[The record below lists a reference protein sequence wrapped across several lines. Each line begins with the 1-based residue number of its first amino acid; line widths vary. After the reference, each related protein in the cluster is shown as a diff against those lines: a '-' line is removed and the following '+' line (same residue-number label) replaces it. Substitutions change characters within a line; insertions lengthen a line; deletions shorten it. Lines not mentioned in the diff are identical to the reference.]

1 MRSLKGIVLI
11 VGVMLLAMSG
21 TSAAQ
26 SVWQK
31 IKKSAKDAAS
41 NTAQQGAEAAQTGV
55 QQGTQQ
61 VQQQIPG
68 SVPGQGNQMN
78 PSQQPPCGSL
88 PGGVANGAPADG
100 NGAQQG
106 YGAAQGYDPNNGAA
120 YGAAPAGYGNA
131 PAGSYGNVQ
140 NAGYT
145 GAGGPSYS
153 SGSCGPQCFNAGPFA
168 AAVTQTTLSQE
179 GGYHII
185 RMNMQFRN
193 NTNQPLI
200 IAYHDGSS
208 VMVDN
213 FGSTYNIPGAFGQP
227 VVQGIGIDRGNQTN
241 SQFTLGPG
249 QAGNVLVTM
258 ARARSN
264 QSAVGTGYTYN
275 LTIDELQAQNGADA
289 ALVRQYNL
297 NFPSITPGAS
307 NVGLPSGGASPV
319 TNVAGTGKG
328 ARRGAAGA
336 APNNAVAVGA
346 PAGAVAAVPA
356 QGVVPN
362 GNGMPATAVPAV
374 RGAPVQPGVINATSR
389 TVAVPAAKGRPGAF
403 PVQSQPGA
411 IAAGGKGA
419 AIGAAVNPRAAGVPV
434 QAQPGM
440 VNAGGRVAA
449 PPVNARMA
457 ASPAQNA
464 AANAVIPNPAAQA
477 RPAPAATGKP
487 NPANA
492 KKQQQNPPPSK

>member
-1 MRSLKGIVLI
+1 MRSLKGTLLI
-11 VGVMLLAMSG
+11 AGVMLLATSG
-21 TSAAQ
+21 TGAAQ

-41 NTAQQGAEAAQTGV
+41 NTAQQGGQAAQQGV
-55 QQGTQQ
+55 EQGAQQ

-68 SVPGQGNQMN
+68 AAPGQVNQMN

-88 PGGVANGAPADG
+88 PGGVAQGAPA
-100 NGAQQG
+100 G
-106 YGAAQGYDPNNGAA
+106 YGAPQGGYDANGAA
-120 YGAAPAGYGNA
+120 YGATPAGYGNA
-131 PAGSYGNVQ
+131 PAGNYGNVQ

-168 AAVTQTTLSQE
+168 AAISQTTLSQE

-193 NTNQPLI
+193 NTNQPLM
-200 IAYHDGSS
+200 IAYHDRSS

-227 VVQGIGIDRGNQTN
+227 VVQGMGIDRGNQTD

-249 QAGNVLVTM
+249 QTGNVLVTM
-258 ARARSN
+258 ARGRNS

-307 NVGLPSGGASPV
+307 NVGLPSGAAAPA
-319 TNVAGTGKG
+319 TNVAGGGKG
-328 ARRGAAGA
+328 RRGAAAGA
-336 APNNAVAVGA
+336 GA
-346 PAGAVAAVPA
+346 PVGAVAGVPA
-356 QGVVPN
+356 QGVMTN
-362 GNGMPATAVPAV
+362 GTATPAAGPA
-374 RGAPVQPGVINATSR
+374 VQPGVVNATSR
-389 TVAVPAAKGRPGAF
+389 SVAVPGQA
-403 PVQSQPGA
+403 QPRG
-411 IAAGGKGA
+411 IVAGGKGA
-419 AIGAAVNPRAAGVPV
+419 AVGGAANTRVAAAP
-434 QAQPGM
+434 AQNSV
-440 VNAGGRVAA
+440 VNAGLKTAAA
-449 PPVNARMA
+449 P
-457 ASPAQNA
+457 
-464 AANAVIPNPAAQA
+464 A
-477 RPAPAATGKP
+477 RPAPAATAKPAPAKP
-487 NPANA
+487 NA
-492 KKQQQNPPPSK
+492 KAQQQQNQPGQPATK